1 MLEYNQ
7 EAHDNTWFS
16 APAAQTGA
24 SSKAAT
30 GSGSSVLQDDGSLV
44 MYWYD
49 VHEEKFADPG
59 TLYLF
64 GKVQAPCSSDM
75 EEEEPEW
82 LSCCVKISKV
92 DRNMYIIPRKTLQ
105 LPGGEAGQRLRGRQA
120 AGAQV
125 KESSHTV
132 QVHN

>member
-7 EAHDNTWFS
+7 EAQDNTWFS
-16 APAAQTGA
+16 APAAQTAA
-24 SSKAAT
+24 STTAAA

-49 VHEEKFADPG
+49 LHEEKYADPG

-64 GKVQAPCSSDM
+64 GKVQAPCTSDT
-75 EEEEPEW
+75 EDEEPEW

-92 DRNMYIIPRKTLQ
+92 DHNMYIIPRKTL
-105 LPGGEAGQRLRGRQA
+105 R
-120 AGAQV
+120 
-125 KESSHTV
+125 
-132 QVHN
+132 